1 MNRNNPLI
9 IGIWGNRRSGNRESS
24 ESGKEKLPFPSN
36 NSAAQLAATA
46 PLAAQ
51 PGQSGGTAARR
62 HSLARFALTT
72 AQFIDAR
79 KHRVRFS
86 LAARW
91 HSGGTV
97 PAQSGSMAAQWRHR
111 MAARRHSGSKVEAQ
125 TVPLAALTGGTA
137 ARRQSGGNGNLGYSE
152 EIRTVGLGGLVGLV
166 RSVGSVGL
174 IGLSDW
180 SEQSLILLGT

>member
-72 AQFIDAR
+72 A
-79 KHRVRFS
+79 HRRQKAQSQVQ
-86 LAARW
+86 
-91 HSGGTV
+91 SGG
-97 PAQSGSMAAQWRHR
+97 MAAQWRHS